1 MPAGRDAR
9 TPASPRAAGR
19 RAPSSRAARG
29 SAPEPAPT
37 GSLRSVQIAVAVLEC
52 FLATPELG
60 ATEVARRVGVAKSTA
75 HRVLGTLAASG
86 LLDRTGGGRY
96 RLGIR
101 LYDYGQL
108 AIDRLYLRELALPVL
123 AELRDQIGETVQL
136 GIPSGA
142 EVLYV
147 DRLEGTNG
155 LRFHSGSYRRVP
167 GHSSSTGKAIASHNA
182 TVRQAVL
189 EAGFVAHTSRTPTTE
204 RAYLESLEEVRRRG
218 YALSIEEFEVGLSS
232 VAAPILLTHGREE
245 PLAVAAI
252 SVAGPTPRIHGRGSV
267 VAARVVDSAKRVTR
281 LLQVALDATP

>member
-1 MPAGRDAR
+1 MASAKRSGTARGEPPARSR
-9 TPASPRAAGR
+9 PRSPRAESSDSSAG
-19 RAPSSRAARG
+19 AA
-29 SAPEPAPT
+29 
-37 GSLRSVQIAVAVLEC
+37 RSVQIAVSVLEC
-52 FLATPELG
+52 FLVTPELG

-75 HRVLGTLAASG
+75 HRALLTLAASG

-123 AELRDQIGETVQL
+123 ADLRDHIGETVQL

-167 GHSSSTGKAIASHNA
+167 GHSSSTGKAIAAFNPA
-182 TVRQAVL
+182 VRQAVL
-189 EAGFVAHTSRTPTTE
+189 AAGFVAHTARTPTT
-204 RAYLESLEEVRRRG
+204 RAAYLSSLEEVGRRG
-218 YALSIEEFEVGLSS
+218 YAVSIEEFEVGLSS
-232 VAAPILLTHGREE
+232 VAAPILLTNGDDG
-245 PLAVAAI
+245 PIAVAAI
-252 SVAGPTPRIHGRGSV
+252 SVAGPTPRVNGRGSV
-267 VAARVVDSAKRVTR
+267 VAARVVESAKRVTR
-281 LLQVALDATP
+281 RLEQALDATP

>member
-1 MPAGRDAR
+1 MASASRSGAARGEPPAGSRSR
-9 TPASPRAAGR
+9 
-19 RAPSSRAARG
+19 SSRADSSDS
-29 SAPEPAPT
+29 SAGAA
-37 GSLRSVQIAVAVLEC
+37 RSVQIAVSVLEC

-75 HRVLGTLAASG
+75 HRALLTLAASG

-123 AELRDQIGETVQL
+123 ADLRDQIGETVQL

-167 GHSSSTGKAIASHNA
+167 GHSSSTGKAIAAFNPA
-182 TVRQAVL
+182 VRQAVL
-189 EAGFVAHTSRTPTTE
+189 AAGFIAHTTRTPTT
-204 RAYLESLEEVRRRG
+204 RAAYLSSLEEVGRRG
-218 YALSIEEFEVGLSS
+218 YAVSIEEFEVGLSS
-232 VAAPILLTHGREE
+232 VAAPILLTNGDDG
-245 PLAVAAI
+245 PIAVAAI
-252 SVAGPTPRIHGRGSV
+252 SVAGPTPRVNGRGSV
-267 VAARVVDSAKRVTR
+267 VAARVVESAKRVTR
-281 LLQVALDATP
+281 RLEQALDATP

>member
-1 MPAGRDAR
+1 MAAEKKSASSSTR
-9 TPASPRAAGR
+9 TG
-19 RAPSSRAARG
+19 AARG
-29 SAPEPAPT
+29 ARRPTRSTADADATSAGAV
-37 GSLRSVQIAVAVLEC
+37 RSVQIAVSVLEC
-52 FLATPELG
+52 FLVTPELG

-75 HRVLGTLAASG
+75 HRVLVTLSASG

-136 GIPSGA
+136 GIPSGP

-167 GHSSSTGKAIASHNA
+167 GHSSSTGKAIAAFNP
-182 TVRQAVL
+182 TVRNAVL
-189 EAGFVAHTSRTPTTE
+189 EAGFVAHTSRTPMTR
-204 RAYLESLEEVRRRG
+204 RAYLASLDEVRRRG
-218 YALSIEEFEVGLSS
+218 YAESVEEFEVGLSS
-232 VAAPILLTHGREE
+232 VAAPILLSHGQDE
-245 PLAVAAI
+245 PVAVAAI
-252 SVAGPTPRIHGRGSV
+252 SVAGPTPRVNGRGSV
-267 VAARVVDSAKRVTR
+267 VAARVVEAAKRVTR
-281 LLQVALDATP
+281 RLDQALNATP

>member
-1 MPAGRDAR
+1 MASASRSGAARGEPPAGSRPR
-9 TPASPRAAGR
+9 SPRADSSDSSAG
-19 RAPSSRAARG
+19 AA
-29 SAPEPAPT
+29 
-37 GSLRSVQIAVAVLEC
+37 RSVQIAVSVLEC

-75 HRVLGTLAASG
+75 HRALLTLAASG

-123 AELRDQIGETVQL
+123 ADLRDQIGETVQL

-167 GHSSSTGKAIASHNA
+167 GHSSSTGKAIAAFNPA
-182 TVRQAVL
+182 VRQAVL
-189 EAGFVAHTSRTPTTE
+189 AAGFIAHTTRTPTT
-204 RAYLESLEEVRRRG
+204 RAAYLSSLEEVGRRG
-218 YALSIEEFEVGLSS
+218 YAVSIEEFEVGLSS
-232 VAAPILLTHGREE
+232 VAAPILLTNGDDG
-245 PLAVAAI
+245 PIAVAAI
-252 SVAGPTPRIHGRGSV
+252 SVAGPTPRVNGRGSV
-267 VAARVVDSAKRVTR
+267 VAARVVESAKRVTR
-281 LLQVALDATP
+281 RLEQALDATP

>member
-1 MPAGRDAR
+1 M
-9 TPASPRAAGR
+9 ASERKASTSSSASAAPR
-19 RAPSSRAARG
+19 RARRP
-29 SAPEPAPT
+29 PEPDSTTDAT
-37 GSLRSVQIAVAVLEC
+37 ASGAVRSVQIAVSVLEC

-75 HRVLGTLAASG
+75 HRVLVTLAASG

-167 GHSSSTGKAIASHNA
+167 GHSSSTGKAIAAFNP
-182 TVRQAVL
+182 TVREAVL
-189 EAGFVAHTSRTPTTE
+189 EAGFVAHTTRTPTT
-204 RAYLESLEEVRRRG
+204 RGAYLASLDEIRRKG
-218 YALSIEEFEVGLSS
+218 YAASIEEFEVGLSS
-232 VAAPILLTHGREE
+232 VAAPILLSSGRAE

-252 SVAGPTPRIHGRGSV
+252 SVAGPTPRVNGRGSV

-281 LLQVALDATP
+281 RLERALQATP

>member
-1 MPAGRDAR
+1 
-9 TPASPRAAGR
+9 
-19 RAPSSRAARG
+19 
-29 SAPEPAPT
+29 
-37 GSLRSVQIAVAVLEC
+37 VQIAVSVLEC
-52 FLATPELG
+52 FLVTPELG

-75 HRVLGTLAASG
+75 HRALLTLAASG

-123 AELRDQIGETVQL
+123 ADLRDQIGETVQL

-167 GHSSSTGKAIASHNA
+167 GHSSSTGKAIAAFNPA
-182 TVRQAVL
+182 VRQAVL
-189 EAGFVAHTSRTPTTE
+189 AAGFVAHTSRTPTT
-204 RAYLESLEEVRRRG
+204 RAAYLSSLEEVGRRG
-218 YALSIEEFEVGLSS
+218 YAVSIEEFEVGLSS
-232 VAAPILLTHGREE
+232 VAAPILLTNGDDG
-245 PLAVAAI
+245 PIAVAAI
-252 SVAGPTPRIHGRGSV
+252 SVAGPTPRVNGRGSV
-267 VAARVVDSAKRVTR
+267 VAARVVESAKRVTR
-281 LLQVALDATP
+281 RLEQALDATP